1 MSAYLYRLY
10 AVQQFQGQKVGVY
23 VFEGNFP
30 DAKILSD
37 AQEIVDGTRTRK
49 EVMEYDEWMYGLDE
63 VFPNHG
69 PSKRRELTYYT
80 RILRRSQ
87 KVVDENENVDKA
99 IFVDSTLKKD
109 WRGETTLYEN
119 RVFDTIK
126 CDTPEYT
133 ACEEIGSILV

>member
-49 EVMEYDEWMYGLDE
+49 EVMEYDNWFYGLKE
-63 VFPNHG
+63 VYPESGRVNR
-69 PSKRRELTYYT
+69 SRLTYYT
-80 RILRRSQ
+80 RILKRSQ
-87 KVVDENENVDKA
+87 KILDENENVDKA
-99 IFVDSTLKKD
+99 IFVGSTLKKE
-109 WRGETTLYEN
+109 WRGERTLYHN
-119 RVFDTIK
+119 KVFDTVK
-126 CDTPEYT
+126 CDTPEFT
-133 ACEEIGSILV
+133 GCTEIGTITI

>member
-49 EVMEYDEWMYGLDE
+49 EVMEYDNWFYSTKE
-63 VFPNHG
+63 VY
-69 PSKRRELTYYT
+69 PSNGIVNRSRLTYYT
-80 RILRRSQ
+80 RILKRSQ
-87 KVVDENENVDKA
+87 KVVDENNNIDKA
-99 IFVDSTLKKD
+99 IFVGSTLKKE
-109 WRGETTLYEN
+109 WRGERTLYEN
-119 RVFDTIK
+119 KVFDTVK
-126 CDTPEYT
+126 CDTPQYS
-133 ACEEIGSILV
+133 ACTEIGTITI

>member
-37 AQEIVDGTRTRK
+37 ASEIVDGHRTRAEVMTDYFYDPK
-49 EVMEYDEWMYGLDE
+49 EVYPYDGR
-63 VFPNHG
+63 VN
-69 PSKRRELTYYT
+69 RTRLTYYT

-87 KVVDENENVDKA
+87 KIVDENENIDKA
-99 IFVDSTLKKD
+99 IFVGSTLKKE
-109 WRGETTLYEN
+109 WRGERTLYHN
-119 RVFDTIK
+119 KVFDTVK

-133 ACEEIGSILV
+133 GCEEIGTITV